1 MLTEVV
7 LYVCGGQV
15 IDVLPPQS
23 SDFDDVY
30 MVRRRQPDR
39 QTHRPTHRH
48 TDRQTGRQCLGAS
61 GCRLLTWRCCCC
73 W

>member
-7 LYVCGGQV
+7 LYVWVCGGQV

-30 MVRRRQPDR
+30 MVRRRQPD
-39 QTHRPTHRH
+39 TDRH
-48 TDRQTGRQCLGAS
+48 TDTQADTQTVVPWRLGVS
-61 GCRLLTWRCCCC
+61 CRLLTWRCCC